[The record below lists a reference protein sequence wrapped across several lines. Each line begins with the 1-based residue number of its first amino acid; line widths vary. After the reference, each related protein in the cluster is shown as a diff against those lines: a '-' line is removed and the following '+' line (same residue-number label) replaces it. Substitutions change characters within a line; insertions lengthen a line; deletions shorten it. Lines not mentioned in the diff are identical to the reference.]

1 MTSNTDVVWGN
12 RAAKVILLIRI
23 LVGWVFLSEG
33 IQKFLFPE
41 SLGVGRFV
49 KIGIP
54 LPQLMAPFVGV
65 TEIICGAL
73 LLVGLF
79 TRLACVPLLIDI
91 CAALYSTKIITFMKN
106 GFWGTLHEARTDV
119 SMLLGL
125 IFLLLVG
132 GGTLALDARYPEG
145 WIQSHEDRRRAGRDL
160 QPEPSRRF
168 CRRIRG
174 THPNNE
180 VKSRIPTFV
189 FLVWHNLYNKFWQRI
204 FLLVGK
210 ELPNVAHQVC
220 SSAQGRSLCA
230 NGRYAGHARASVGLF

>member
-1 MTSNTDVVWGN
+1 MTSNPDIIWAN
-12 RAAKVILLIRI
+12 RAAKAILLIRI

-54 LPQLMAPFVGV
+54 LPELMAPFVGV

-73 LLVGLF
+73 ILIGLF

-91 CAALYSTKIITFMKN
+91 CVALYSTRIVTFMEN
-106 GFWGTLHEARTDV
+106 GFWGTLHEGRTDV
-119 SMLLGL
+119 TMLLGL

-145 WIQSHEDRRRAGRDL
+145 LD
-160 QPEPSRRF
+160 PS
-168 CRRIRG
+168 
-174 THPNNE
+174 
-180 VKSRIPTFV
+180 S
-189 FLVWHNLYNKFWQRI
+189 
-204 FLLVGK
+204 
-210 ELPNVAHQVC
+210 
-220 SSAQGRSLCA
+220 
-230 NGRYAGHARASVGLF
+230 